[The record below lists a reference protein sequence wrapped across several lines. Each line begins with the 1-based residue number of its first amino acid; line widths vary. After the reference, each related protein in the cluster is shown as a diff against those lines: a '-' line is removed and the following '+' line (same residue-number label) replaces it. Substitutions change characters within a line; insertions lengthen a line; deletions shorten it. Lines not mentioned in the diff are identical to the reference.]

1 MTECPVNSYAHS
13 SLQILAIPPLW
24 WELYGEWNQLTEMQY
39 ANKTKNEKKAVST
52 KSAE

>member
-13 SLQILAIPPLW
+13 SFHHYKYL
-24 WELYGEWNQLTEMQY
+24 LYLHCGGEWNQLTEMEY